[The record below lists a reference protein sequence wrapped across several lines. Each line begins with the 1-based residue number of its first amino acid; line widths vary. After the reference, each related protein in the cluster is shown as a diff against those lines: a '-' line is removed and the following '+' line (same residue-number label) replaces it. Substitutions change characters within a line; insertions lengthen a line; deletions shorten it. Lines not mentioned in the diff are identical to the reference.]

1 MEEEKNEVKTNEN
14 NKRELIEV
22 TQKIEARKEKIKNWL
37 KDPSNLIFIGI
48 IIFAIA
54 IRLYYFF
61 LTKMFHL
68 LTFIFKMVIIY
79 VLK

>member
-61 LTKMFHL
+61 LTKRLIH
-68 LTFIFKMVIIY
+68 
-79 VLK
+79 